1 MAVKVFFYTLRPY
14 DEQGILEDLAKQRGI
29 EYGYTEAYP
38 TMENAQL
45 AAGYDAVSLTPCDMS
60 APMLQR
66 FHDLG
71 VKAICCR
78 SIGYDHVDLEKAR
91 ELGMKVSNVD
101 YPPNGVANF
110 AIMLMLMSLRK
121 AGHILKRGE
130 LQDYSLKGKIGRDI
144 SNCTVGVIGTGR
156 IGQTV
161 LKHLSGF
168 GCELLAYDLYQ
179 NDEVKKIAKYVP
191 LETLIAESDVIT
203 LHTNATEE
211 NHHLLNADAFAKMD
225 GCEVV
230 YTGTYNTN
238 ETDFNAILTAAK
250 AADPDVLFIPS
261 SITTAGIIIKQ
272 ARDMGITARIMAGDT
287 WENATIME
295 NAGVE
300 NCEGVA
306 LSTFF
311 DENDTD
317 ASEFVQG
324 FKAYLNGDAEALKL
338 NGNNDTVAAVSALG
352 YDAYMA
358 IIEALKNVSGDI
370 TGEAVRD
377 ALASV
382 SFDGVTGS
390 ISFDE
395 NGDANKDMAYIKIM
409 SDGAFKFVG
418 TQKTD
423 GTFTP
428 AA

>member
-1 MAVKVFFYTLRPY
+1 MKAFISRRDFLKAAGITAAAAALAGCSSSGGSASGSSAGGKTIKIGVFEPASGDNGAGGKQEVLGVEYANSLAPTVEIGGETYNVELVEVDNQSSTDKAVTAAQELVSKKVSIVL
-14 DEQGILEDLAKQRGI
+14 GS
-29 EYGYTEAYP
+29 YGSGVSIAAAPTFQSASIPAIGCSCTNPAVTEANPYYFRVCFLDP
-38 TMENAQL
+38 FQGTVMASYANNEGCKK
-45 AAGYDAVSLTPCDMS
+45 AAVIM
-60 APMLQR
+60 Q
-66 FHDLG
+66 
-71 VKAICCR
+71 
-78 SIGYDHVDLEKAR
+78 
-91 ELGMKVSNVD
+91 
-101 YPPNGVANF
+101 NGD
-110 AIMLMLMSLRK
+110 
-121 AGHILKRGE
+121 
-130 LQDYSLKGKIGRDI
+130 DYS
-144 SNCTVGVIGTGR
+144 TG
-156 IGQTV
+156 
-161 LKHLSGF
+161 
-168 GCELLAYDLYQ
+168 LANYF
-179 NDEVKKIAKYVP
+179 
-191 LETLIAESDVIT
+191 
-203 LHTNATEE
+203 
-211 NHHLLNADAFAKMD
+211 ADAFAKMD

-311 DENDTD
+311 DENDAD

>member
-71 VKAICCR
+71 VKAVCCR

-168 GCELLAYDLYQ
+168 GCELLAYDLYP
-179 NDEVKKIAKYVP
+179 NDEARQYAEYVD
-191 LETLIAESDVIT
+191 LDTLYKSCDIIT
-203 LHTNATEE
+203 LHTNATAANTLSQARSEAKRILE
-211 NHHLLNADAFAKMD
+211 QAQADADSLKAQAQQECDAM
-225 GCEVV
+225 
-230 YTGTYNTN
+230 
-238 ETDFNAILTAAK
+238 TAAAAQKRTQTEADCK
-250 AADPDVLFIPS
+250 AMVERAEQEVQQRW
-261 SITTAGIIIKQ
+261 Q
-272 ARDMGITARIMAGDT
+272 A
-287 WENATIME
+287 
-295 NAGVE
+295 
-300 NCEGVA
+300 
-306 LSTFF
+306 F
-311 DENDTD
+311 DR
-317 ASEFVQG
+317 
-324 FKAYLNGDAEALKL
+324 KANELLDQYR
-338 NGNNDTVAAVSALG
+338 S
-352 YDAYMA
+352 
-358 IIEALKNVSGDI
+358 
-370 TGEAVRD
+370 
-377 ALASV
+377 
-382 SFDGVTGS
+382 
-390 ISFDE
+390 
-395 NGDANKDMAYIKIM
+395 
-409 SDGAFKFVG
+409 
-418 TQKTD
+418 TD
-423 GTFTP
+423 GLPSEET
-428 AA
+428 

>member
-1 MAVKVFFYTLRPY
+1 MASYANNEGCK
-14 DEQGILEDLAKQRGI
+14 K
-29 EYGYTEAYP
+29 
-38 TMENAQL
+38 
-45 AAGYDAVSLTPCDMS
+45 AAVIM
-60 APMLQR
+60 Q
-66 FHDLG
+66 
-71 VKAICCR
+71 
-78 SIGYDHVDLEKAR
+78 
-91 ELGMKVSNVD
+91 
-101 YPPNGVANF
+101 NGD
-110 AIMLMLMSLRK
+110 
-121 AGHILKRGE
+121 
-130 LQDYSLKGKIGRDI
+130 DYS
-144 SNCTVGVIGTGR
+144 TG
-156 IGQTV
+156 
-161 LKHLSGF
+161 
-168 GCELLAYDLYQ
+168 LANYF
-179 NDEVKKIAKYVP
+179 
-191 LETLIAESDVIT
+191 
-203 LHTNATEE
+203 
-211 NHHLLNADAFAKMD
+211 ADAFAKMD

-311 DENDTD
+311 DENDAD

-409 SDGAFKFVG
+409 SDGAFQVRRHAEDRRHLQPPLPDFLS
-418 TQKTD
+418 
-423 GTFTP
+423 
-428 AA
+428 A

>member
-130 LQDYSLKGKIGRDI
+130 AQDYSLKGKIGRDI
-144 SNCTVGVIGTGR
+144 SGCTVGVIGTGR
-156 IGQTV
+156 IGRTV
-161 LKHLSGF
+161 LQHLSGF

-191 LETLIAESDVIT
+191 LETLLAERKPVVTSVNPARGKLIDSDALLAALESGQVGAAGLDVLENENGLYYYDRMGDVIPNPELAALRAMPNVILT
-203 LHTNATEE
+203 DHTAFYTYEDVKSMVRGVLE
-211 NHHLLNADAFAKMD
+211 SAAAFAE
-225 GCEVV
+225 GSP
-230 YTGTYNTN
+230 TRH
-238 ETDFNAILTAAK
+238 
-250 AADPDVLFIPS
+250 DV
-261 SITTAGIIIKQ
+261 TMK
-272 ARDMGITARIMAGDT
+272 
-287 WENATIME
+287 
-295 NAGVE
+295 
-300 NCEGVA
+300 
-306 LSTFF
+306 
-311 DENDTD
+311 
-317 ASEFVQG
+317 
-324 FKAYLNGDAEALKL
+324 
-338 NGNNDTVAAVSALG
+338 
-352 YDAYMA
+352 
-358 IIEALKNVSGDI
+358 
-370 TGEAVRD
+370 
-377 ALASV
+377 
-382 SFDGVTGS
+382 
-390 ISFDE
+390 
-395 NGDANKDMAYIKIM
+395 
-409 SDGAFKFVG
+409 
-418 TQKTD
+418 
-423 GTFTP
+423 
-428 AA
+428 